1 MVKNHLRWPV
11 FLGNLQ
17 MCSRHIIYYV
27 EPTSDLSSFAPFSS
41 KNRFRTPSAI
51 SSKIYTSLF
60 EKSAKN
66 TSKIGLHFWRHSCF
80 YMVLFLNGGPEGSQ
94 DPPWTSRGRFSEGF
108 GTLLGCSLTSRG
120 WFCRGFGTLLEL
132 FSMLFIAR
140 AAPAR
145 PHRFEK
151 NRDSAAP
158 SDTPSGLSV
167 RRRAEKKR
175 PLPAPCCTKFAMVPP
190 PRNLFFSPFNCIT
203 ATSHDDVLRTA
214 RYRRGSRAPGGEEGA
229 RAAIEGL
236 DAGAL
241 GSQLRYQVE
250 SRLA

>member
-1 MVKNHLRWPV
+1 MGAPRGPKTLPGPPGGGFQKVL
-11 FLGNLQ
+11 
-17 MCSRHIIYYV
+17 
-27 EPTSDLSSFAPFSS
+27 APFW
-41 KNRFRTPSAI
+41 
-51 SSKIYTSLF
+51 
-60 EKSAKN
+60 
-66 TSKIGLHFWRHSCF
+66 GCF
-80 YMVLFLNGGPEGSQ
+80 
-94 DPPWTSRGRFSEGF
+94 
-108 GTLLGCSLTSRG
+108 LTSRG
-120 WFCRGFGTLLEL
+120 WFCQGFGTLLGL

-151 NRDSAAP
+151 NREGAAP
-158 SDTPSGLSV
+158 SDTPSGLSFQ
-167 RRRAEKKR
+167 RRAEKKR

-190 PRNLFFSPFNCIT
+190 PRSLFFSPFTCRT

-241 GSQLRYQVE
+241 GSQLRSQVE